1 MRISDWSSDVC
12 SSDLGRSRSA
22 LAARTQV
29 QPARADF
36 PAFDGPAAG
45 RTRPAFATEDP
56 EAESFGRVGEVV
68 VAHAARGLDAARGIA
83 VAWNRQPFPDERGAF
98 PRIEVARSPL
108 RQQGPRQQPPRAPV
122 VAHAGGET
130 QDEQQDPERAPGTP
144 R

>member
-83 VAWNRQPFPDERGAF
+83 VAWNRQQFPDERGAF

-108 RQQGPRQQPPRAPV
+108 RQQVRGEQHLRAQV
-122 VAHAGGET
+122 VRSAEHTSELPSLMRSSYAV
-130 QDEQQDPERAPGTP
+130 
-144 R
+144 